1 MGIIPQKKRNGKRKL
16 CNISVHFGETGRTV
30 TLPWETETWSVSPGT
45 QGTPQHQV
53 CGGVLHQGGDRAAQ
67 RAGAVLPV
75 PAAAGQQFHRT
86 LLRRQRDAQLRQAS
100 PRLVQQ
106 LPGDGDQGS
115 VVEWVEDKGGV
126 QTVEELRGKGLPCVG
141 QHLPLQGGPVPL
153 RAGGEAQA
161 GSPHE
166 ALGTQVGGH
175 DQHGVAEIR
184 FAAPAVGKHPLLHHL
199 EQDGPDIPMG
209 LLQLVQQH
217 HGPGGAAHRLGELSA
232 VLMAHIARGGA
243 DEAGD
248 GVGFHILRHVEANQG
263 VLTAE
268 EDSGQGPAQ
277 LGLAHAAGTQEEEAA
292 GGPAA
297 VF

>member
-1 MGIIPQKKRNGKRKL
+1 MGIIPQKKRKGKRKL
-16 CNISVHFGETGRTV
+16 CNISVHFGETGRT
-30 TLPWETETWSVSPGT
+30 
-45 QGTPQHQV
+45 PQHQV
-53 CGGVLHQGGDRAAQ
+53 CAGVLHNTGDRAAQ

-75 PAAAGQQFHRT
+75 PATAGQQFNRT

-115 VVEWVEDKGGV
+115 VVQWVEDKGGV

-184 FAAPAVGKHPLLHHL
+184 FAAPAVGKHPLKMD
-199 EQDGPDIPMG
+199 QIPRWPFSSSSSSTTD
-209 LLQLVQQH
+209 Q
-217 HGPGGAAHRLGELSA
+217 GE
-232 VLMAHIARGGA
+232 R
-243 DEAGD
+243 
-248 GVGFHILRHVEANQG
+248 R
-263 VLTAE
+263 TA
-268 EDSGQGPAQ
+268 SVSCPPSSWP
-277 LGLAHAAGTQEEEAA
+277 T
-292 GGPAA
+292 
-297 VF
+297 

>member
-1 MGIIPQKKRNGKRKL
+1 MGIIPQKKRKGKRKL

-45 QGTPQHQV
+45 
-53 CGGVLHQGGDRAAQ
+53 RAP
-67 RAGAVLPV
+67 RSTRS
-75 PAAAGQQFHRT
+75 AAGSST
-86 LLRRQRDAQLRQAS
+86 S
-100 PRLVQQ
+100 LVQQ

-115 VVEWVEDKGGV
+115 VVQWVEDKGGV
-126 QTVEELRGKGLPCVG
+126 QTVEKLRGKGLPCVG

-248 GVGFHILRHVEANQG
+248 GVGFHILRHVEADQG

>member
-1 MGIIPQKKRNGKRKL
+1 MTSGAVHVLRGRLMGIIPQKKRKGKRKL
-16 CNISVHFGETGRTV
+16 CNISVHFRGNWQNCDLALGDGDLER
-30 TLPWETETWSVSPGT
+30 VSGD
-45 QGTPQHQV
+45 QGTPEHQV
-53 CGGVLHQGGDRAAQ
+53 CGGVLHQRGDRAAQ

-75 PAAAGQQFHRT
+75 PAAAGQQFNRT

-115 VVEWVEDKGGV
+115 VVQWVEDKGGV

-184 FAAPAVGKHPLLHHL
+184 FAAPAVGKHPSSITWSRMD
-199 EQDGPDIPMG
+199 QISRWAFSSSSSSTTD
-209 LLQLVQQH
+209 Q
-217 HGPGGAAHRLGELSA
+217 GE
-232 VLMAHIARGGA
+232 R
-243 DEAGD
+243 
-248 GVGFHILRHVEANQG
+248 R
-263 VLTAE
+263 TA
-268 EDSGQGPAQ
+268 SVSCPPSSWP
-277 LGLAHAAGTQEEEAA
+277 T
-292 GGPAA
+292 
-297 VF
+297 